1 MVTLGLLTTSPVNQ
15 IPRQM
20 SVRNRTWD
28 MRSEISFQDVP
39 LSAIDV
45 PGSSFFWREEKGRR
59 CVQAGPQA
67 AWPHALDERAVVS
80 GREVRAQDE
89 PQVAWPH
96 AGAAARAATAESGR
110 RAVRAQSGREQF
122 PWEQDSDARAT
133 AAGAALRTTAEERLR
148 AGRAQPAP
156 GTGAALPARADDTLR
171 AVCAQPAPGRARA
184 LRVASILGL
193 FAGFGG

>member
-59 CVQAGPQA
+59 CVQAAPHA
-67 AWPHALDERAVVS
+67 AWPQAFFEAAVVS
-80 GREVRAQDE
+80 GRREVRAQDE
-89 PQVAWPH
+89 PHVEWPQLFD
-96 AGAAARAATAESGR
+96 GRAVVSGR
-110 RAVRAQSGREQF
+110 WAQ
-122 PWEQDSDARAT
+122 ARS
-133 AAGAALRTTAEERLR
+133 
-148 AGRAQPAP
+148 AQP
-156 GTGAALPARADDTLR
+156 R
-171 AVCAQPAPGRARA
+171 
-184 LRVASILGL
+184 
-193 FAGFGG
+193 

>member
-59 CVQAGPQA
+59 CVQAGPHP
-67 AWPHALDERAVVS
+67 AWPHDRVVW
-80 GREVRAQDE
+80 EQDE
-89 PQVAWPH
+89 PHVEWPH
-96 AGAAARAATAESGR
+96 AFDARAATAESGR

-122 PWEQDSDARAT
+122 PWEQGTDARAT
-133 AAGAALRTTAEERLR
+133 AAGAALRTTAEEMLR
-148 AGRAQPAP
+148 AGWAQPAP
-156 GTGAALPARADDTLR
+156 GA
-171 AVCAQPAPGRARA
+171 ARA
-184 LRVASILGL
+184 LRAASILGL
-193 FAGFGG
+193 FRWLLV

>member
-39 LSAIDV
+39 LSAMLV

-67 AWPHALDERAVVS
+67 VWPQLFDEAAVVN

-89 PQVAWPH
+89 PHVAWPH
-96 AGAAARAATAESGR
+96 AFDARAATAESGR